1 MGAPPFI
8 YTPEFITLFPG
19 QPKEVTIVFADLPAG
34 IELDRLQTLVQGFL
48 EFRVRANQLPS
59 DDPDRAADPG
69 RESAF
74 WEGTGGNREVVYRGT
89 VVEAL
94 WVNPGQP
101 GIAFKRP
108 VD

>member
-1 MGAPPFI
+1 MGVPPFI
-8 YTPEFITLFPG
+8 YTPESITLFPG
-19 QPKEVTIVFADLPAG
+19 HPKEITFVFADLPAG
-34 IELDRLQTLVQGFL
+34 LELDRLETLVQEFM
-48 EFRVRANQLPS
+48 EFRIRVNQLPT
-59 DDPDRAADPG
+59 DDPDRTADPG

-74 WEGTGGNREVVYRGT
+74 WEGTGGNKEVVYRSRII
-89 VVEAL
+89 EAI